1 MSDKKKSSSTAV
13 NLIAGGTAGLFEAL
27 CCHPLDTIKVRM
39 QLHRK
44 SGIVKNPGFITT
56 GISIAKK
63 EGVTGLYK
71 GLGAVVMGIIPKM
84 AIRFSSYE
92 FYRGLLKDPNTG
104 VITTGSTFWQ
114 VLVLV
119 SLKLVLLLI
128 QWRLLKLDYKLNITQ
143 CLIL

>member
-92 FYRGLLKDPNTG
+92 FYRGLLK
-104 VITTGSTFWQ
+104 VSLQLVQLFWQ